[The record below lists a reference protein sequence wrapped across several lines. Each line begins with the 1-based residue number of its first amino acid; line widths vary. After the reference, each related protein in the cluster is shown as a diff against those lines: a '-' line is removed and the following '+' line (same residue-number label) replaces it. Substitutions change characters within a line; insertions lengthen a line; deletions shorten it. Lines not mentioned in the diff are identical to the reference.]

1 MSKTVMKIDEI
12 ECSNRD
18 LTETI
23 NKYHALDYLVEVS
36 VKNIIVDYFGNR
48 PQTYGLSIFRVID
61 EQEEAANE

>member
-1 MSKTVMKIDEI
+1 MGKTLIKIDEI
-12 ECSNRD
+12 ECTNRK

-23 NKYHALDYLVEVS
+23 NKYHDLDYLVEVG

-48 PQTYGLSIFRVID
+48 PQTYDLSIFRVID